1 MMRCEYVIC
10 NTQLFSVSTY
20 LSIKILIIAHLL
32 FFFFTNR
39 IDQFT
44 WNPNRMK
51 PEEILNPTNSWS
63 LINSKVL
70 YDPTE
75 IMTVGV
81 KWNKHS
87 EQSQVFWPNPT
98 QYVHKLRFCTTR
110 ANF

>member
-1 MMRCEYVIC
+1 MQYTIIFGINLFIYQ
-10 NTQLFSVSTY
+10 NTDY
-20 LSIKILIIAHLL
+20 CPLIV